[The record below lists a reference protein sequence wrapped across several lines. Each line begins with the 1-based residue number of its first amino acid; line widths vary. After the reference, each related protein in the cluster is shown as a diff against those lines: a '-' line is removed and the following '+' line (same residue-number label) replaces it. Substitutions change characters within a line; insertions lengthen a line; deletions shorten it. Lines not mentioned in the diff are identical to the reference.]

1 MEQYGS
7 FAEIYDELM
16 DKKDYQFWTDNIINI
31 YKKYNFSP
39 RKILELGCG
48 TGSITINLYKKGF
61 SIIGTDISEEM
72 LEIAN
77 IKAEEEDLRIRF
89 LLQDMVN
96 ITYNKKV
103 DSVISICD
111 GINYIV
117 TLEDLEKTITGVS
130 NILYD
135 DGIFI
140 FDISTIYKLENVIGN
155 NIFHENFEE
164 FSYIWDN
171 EYNKET
177 RILQFELTMFL
188 LNDNNTYD
196 RFIENHV
203 QRAHSIDEIKQLL
216 KKDFEILDILSE
228 SDLKEIKD
236 DDVRIYF
243 IAKRRKRN
251 NGK

>member
-31 YKKYNFSP
+31 YKKYKISP
-39 RKILELGCG
+39 KKILELGCG
-48 TGSITINLYKKGF
+48 TGSITINLYKQGY
-61 SIIGTDISEEM
+61 SLIGTDISEEM

-77 IKAEEEDLRIRF
+77 VKAEEEDLRIRF

-117 TLEDLEKTITGVS
+117 TLDDLEKTINGVS

-135 DGIFI
+135 EGVFI
-140 FDISTIYKLENVIGN
+140 FDISTIYKLENIIGN

-196 RFIENHV
+196 RFIENHI

-216 KKDFEILDILSE
+216 KKDFETLDILSE
-228 SDLKEIKD
+228 SDLKETKD
-236 DDVRIYF
+236 DDARVYF